1 MLLFWQLSRKLIP
14 HNHTFIFHP
23 SQVKNARKRQVE
35 EEREEEARKIQRKE
49 SKEGKQFRES
59 RVETP
64 SHTGGVSEEALR
76 REEERRN
83 KGGRGLKVNIGH

>member
-1 MLLFWQLSRKLIP
+1 MAVFNYLESIP
-14 HNHTFIFHP
+14 F
-23 SQVKNARKRQVE
+23 QVKNARKRQVE

-49 SKEGKQFRES
+49 REGKQFRES

-83 KGGRGLKVNIGH
+83 KGGRGLKVSFRSFL

>member
-1 MLLFWQLSRKLIP
+1 MAVFNYLESIP
-14 HNHTFIFHP
+14 F
-23 SQVKNARKRQVE
+23 QVKNDRKRQVE

-49 SKEGKQFRES
+49 REGKQFRES

-83 KGGRGLKVNIGH
+83 KGGRGLKVSLRFFL

>member
-1 MLLFWQLSRKLIP
+1 M
-14 HNHTFIFHP
+14 
-23 SQVKNARKRQVE
+23 KNARKRQVE

-49 SKEGKQFRES
+49 REGKQFRES

-64 SHTGGVSEEALR
+64 SHTGGVSEEALK

-83 KGGRGLKVNIGH
+83 KGGRGLKVKFGLILHFQGVFILVPLQKVPSVLNTVN

>member
-1 MLLFWQLSRKLIP
+1 MKIQFKSL
-14 HNHTFIFHP
+14 
-23 SQVKNARKRQVE
+23 QVKNARKRQVE

-49 SKEGKQFRES
+49 REGKQFRET

-64 SHTGGVSEEALR
+64 SHTGGVSEEALK

-83 KGGRGLKVNIGH
+83 KGGRGLKVKFSHRNYPKKNLLCIL

>member
-1 MLLFWQLSRKLIP
+1 M
-14 HNHTFIFHP
+14 
-23 SQVKNARKRQVE
+23 KNARKRQVE

-49 SKEGKQFRES
+49 REGKQFRET

-64 SHTGGVSEEALR
+64 SHTGGVSEEALK

-83 KGGRGLKVNIGH
+83 KSGRGLKVKFGYIFKKTKKNS

>member
-1 MLLFWQLSRKLIP
+1 M
-14 HNHTFIFHP
+14 
-23 SQVKNARKRQVE
+23 KNARKRQVE

-83 KGGRGLKVNIGH
+83 KAGRGLKVDKFGRIS